1 MSENPFTSPEHDKKD
16 PYRHWTNAYKLK
28 RLNIYRIFVL
38 LTFFGVLFSV
48 YQLVLRYFVDG
59 VLSLGKLAITVATL
73 VICSCAGLLVRHYRR
88 EIEKQIRRQEQAR
101 SRSQPLKAQ
110 ENK

>member
-28 RLNIYRIFVL
+28 RLNVYRFFVI
-38 LTFFGVLFSV
+38 LTFFGVLVSV
-48 YQLVLRYFVDG
+48 YQLLMRYVVDG

-88 EIEKQIRRQEQAR
+88 EVEKQMRRQGQVR
-101 SRSQPLKAQ
+101 SRSQPLKTSDP
-110 ENK
+110 K

>member
-16 PYRHWTNAYKLK
+16 PYRHWTNAYKIK
-28 RLNIYRIFVL
+28 RLNVYRVFVI
-38 LTFFGVLFSV
+38 LTFFGVLVSV
-48 YQLVLRYFVDG
+48 YQLLMRYVVDG

-88 EIEKQIRRQEQAR
+88 EIEKQMRRQGQAR
-101 SRSQPLKAQ
+101 SRSQSLKTSDP
-110 ENK
+110 K